1 MAEDIKDISLSTK
14 KSFRI
19 DGDNNRIIWLDV
31 SDMNIMS
38 RINDVYPDIRRLA
51 IEAQDRLQGVE
62 ITDREDANS
71 PLQDVADVLK
81 DINGKMKEKLNYIFA
96 SDIADICEP
105 TGNMYDVVGGEFRFE
120 HIIDVLTTLYA
131 NNIKAEYRKLSDRLK
146 KHTAKYTG
154 KGKGKGKRVR

>member
-31 SDMNIMS
+31 SDMNVMS
-38 RINDVYPDIRRLA
+38 RINDVYPEIRRLA
-51 IEAQDRLQGVE
+51 IEAQDRLQKAD

-71 PLQDVADVLK
+71 PLQDVSDVLK
-81 DINGKMKEKLNYIFA
+81 DINKTMKEKLNYIFA

-131 NNIKAEYRKLSDRLK
+131 NNIKAEYRKLSERLK

-154 KGKGKGKRVR
+154 KGKGKGRRTR

>member
-31 SDMNIMS
+31 SDMNVMS
-38 RINDVYPDIRRLA
+38 RINDVYPEIRRLA
-51 IEAQDRLQGVE
+51 IEAQDRLQKAE

-71 PLQDVADVLK
+71 PLQDVSDVLK
-81 DINGKMKEKLNYIFA
+81 DINKTMKEKLNYIFA

-131 NNIKAEYRKLSDRLK
+131 NNIKAEYRKLSERLK

-154 KGKGKGKRVR
+154 KGKGKGRRTR

>member
-38 RINDVYPDIRRLA
+38 RINDVYPEIRRLA
-51 IEAQDRLQGVE
+51 IEAQDKLQKVE
-62 ITDREDANS
+62 ITDREDATS
-71 PLQDVADVLK
+71 PLQDVSDILK
-81 DINGKMKEKLNYIFA
+81 DINKTMKEKLNFIFA
-96 SDIADICEP
+96 SDIADVCEP

-131 NNIKAEYRKLSDRLK
+131 NNIKVEYKKLAERLK
-146 KHTAKYTG
+146 KHTAKYTS
-154 KGKGKGKRVR
+154 KGKGKGRRTR

>member
-38 RINDVYPDIRRLA
+38 RINDVYPEIRRLA
-51 IEAQDRLQGVE
+51 VEAQDRLQGVK
-62 ITDREDANS
+62 ITEREDANS

-81 DINGKMKEKLNYIFA
+81 DINAKMKEKLNFIFA

-131 NNIKAEYRKLSDRLK
+131 NNIKAEYRKLSERLK
-146 KHTAKYTG
+146 KHTAKYTT
-154 KGKGKGKRVR
+154 KGKGRRKR